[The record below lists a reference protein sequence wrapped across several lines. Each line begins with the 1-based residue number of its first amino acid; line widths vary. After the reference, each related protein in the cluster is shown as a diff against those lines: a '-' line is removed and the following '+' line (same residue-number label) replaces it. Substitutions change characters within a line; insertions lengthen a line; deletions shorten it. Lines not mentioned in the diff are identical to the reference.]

1 MVRINLLPVR
11 EIKRRARAKRE
22 ITLFALAMVGLLVL
36 LGAIGFLQ
44 ASKAKQLQLDLTK
57 IRQEKQRYTKVL
69 NQIKKLE
76 KDKKT
81 LEKKIDII
89 HRLKAESSLTV
100 HILDEIANR
109 TPSKRIW
116 LTSLNQKGSTLTLK
130 GMALDNRTIASYMED
145 LKESPY
151 IKYVNLTSSSLKQYA
166 GRNLKVFS
174 LTCNVGVPDKAEEKK
189 KSVPGNQNG
198 KGSTSIK
205 QKGDKALKKFARSM
219 HVVPGSERGEQL
231 NQKTK

>member
-36 LGAIGFLQ
+36 LSAIGFLQ
-44 ASKAKQLQLDLTK
+44 ASKAKQLQMELTK
-57 IRQEKQRYTKVL
+57 IRQEKQRYTRVL

-109 TPSKRIW
+109 TPSKRMW
-116 LTSLNQKGSTLTLK
+116 LTSLTQKGSTLTLK

-145 LKESPY
+145 LKKSPY
-151 IKYVNLTSSSLKQYA
+151 IKDVSLTNSSLKQYA
-166 GRNLKVFS
+166 GRNLKSFS
-174 LTCNVGVPDKAEEKK
+174 LTCSVGVPEQKK
-189 KSVPGNQNG
+189 D
-198 KGSTSIK
+198 TK
-205 QKGDKALKKFARSM
+205 QKSDNS
-219 HVVPGSERGEQL
+219 
-231 NQKTK
+231 

>member
-57 IRQEKQRYTKVL
+57 TRQEKQRYTKVL

-166 GRNLKVFS
+166 GRNLKAFS

-205 QKGDKALKKFARSM
+205 QKGDKALKEFARSM
-219 HVVPGSERGEQL
+219 HVVPGSERVEQL